1 MRLVKPLDLER
12 VPERHNRF
20 VEADTVLP
28 DILGLWLAP
37 DEADRRREYFTVGG
51 LVSNDS
57 GAIITA

>member
-1 MRLVKPLDLER
+1 
-12 VPERHNRF
+12 
-20 VEADTVLP
+20 VLP